1 MSDSRFAFLSSLS
14 LSLALVP
21 LSSRPARAD
30 ASAPLSHPLS
40 GQGLEALGEG
50 QKALGSWQT
59 GVGFWTGNKP
69 LFNTGVYNQVA
80 GTGLDGYGKWVSSTF
95 GRRLM
100 QRRSPTKKLG

>member
-1 MSDSRFAFLSSLS
+1 MNFWRKNNAIAALLLVALYSSML
-14 LSLALVP
+14 LE
-21 LSSRPARAD
+21 
-30 ASAPLSHPLS
+30 ASAL

-69 LFNTGVYNQVA
+69 LFNKGVYNQVA

-100 QRRSPTKKLG
+100 FQARGLMQFDNMWG